1 MLGAHAQKVAESNG
15 HKPDRY
21 EPVISPHKSEHY
33 DDDETKEPASI
44 FESCGHQVAL
54 CPNSTDVQIYKRE
67 ANGGWSRGQTLSR
80 HDLRVTSIDWAP
92 QSNRIVTCAADRNAC
107 SIALTSVKMS
117 AKRAS
122 YNLKFKR
129 AAIAFAEDNGNHSAA
144 AEFGVDRACIIRWR
158 KQRDQILKGAA
169 TRKKF
174 TGPRKG
180 RHPELEEEVCEN
192 CWSLTD
198 FNGESSSVSVSS
210 SLYVPLSAVDVPP
223 RSRRFALR
231 PPLLQS
237 SVASPSSWYP
247 VASQKRSSHYP
258 ENKFAVGSGA
268 KLVSVCYF
276 EEDHNWWV
284 SKHIKKPIKSTVTSV
299 DWHPNNCLL
308 ACGSTDFRTR
318 VFSAYIKEVD
328 SPPEPTP
335 WGDKTASFGSLV
347 AELSASGI
355 GWVHSVCF
363 SGDGTRLAW
372 VGHDSS
378 ICVADAQ
385 QGQAIK
391 FVRTQYLPFLSCL
404 WISPT
409 RLLVSGYDCS
419 PMVYEYRDGQLKFV
433 EKLDKSQRKEV
444 DGVSAM
450 RKFRNMD
457 KHAMESRGD
466 TLLDTAHQNAITLVT
481 LVQGKRDN
489 ASRVCSQGMDGRL
502 ILWDI
507 KTLQSSMAGMHIV

>member
-1 MLGAHAQKVAESNG
+1 MDVHSFGVEPISCHAWNEN
-15 HKPDRY
+15 RT
-21 EPVISPHKSEHY
+21 E
-33 DDDETKEPASI
+33 
-44 FESCGHQVAL
+44 VAL
-54 CPNSTDVQIYKRE
+54 CPNSTDVQLYKRE
-67 ANGGWSRGQTLSR
+67 ANGGWSLGQTLSR

-92 QSNRIVTCAADRNAC
+92 QSNRIVTCAADRNAYVWTLG
-107 SIALTSVKMS
+107 SEEPGTNATVWTPTLVLLRI
-117 AKRAS
+117 
-122 YNLKFKR
+122 NR
-129 AAIAFAEDNGNHSAA
+129 AATC
-144 AEFGVDRACIIRWR
+144 VRW
-158 KQRDQILKGAA
+158 
-169 TRKKF
+169 
-174 TGPRKG
+174 
-180 RHPELEEEVCEN
+180 
-192 CWSLTD
+192 
-198 FNGESSSVSVSS
+198 
-210 SLYVPLSAVDVPP
+210 
-223 RSRRFALR
+223 
-231 PPLLQS
+231 
-237 SVASPSSWYP
+237 SPS
-247 VASQKRSSHYP
+247 

-328 SPPEPTP
+328 SAPEPTP

-385 QGQAIK
+385 QGQAIT
-391 FVRTQYLPFLSCL
+391 FVRTRYLPFLSCL

-409 RLLVSGYDCS
+409 RLLVSGYDCC
-419 PMVYEYRDGQLKFV
+419 PMVYEYSKDQITFV
-433 EKLDKSQRKEV
+433 DKLDKSQRKEV

-450 RKFRNMD
+450 RKFLNMD

-481 LVQGKRDN
+481 LVQGKRDS

-507 KTLQSSMAGMHIV
+507 KQTLQSSMAGMRIV

>member
-1 MLGAHAQKVAESNG
+1 MDVHSFGVEPITCHAWNEN
-15 HKPDRY
+15 RT
-21 EPVISPHKSEHY
+21 E
-33 DDDETKEPASI
+33 
-44 FESCGHQVAL
+44 VAL

-92 QSNRIVTCAADRNAC
+92 QSNRIVTCAADRNAYVWTLG
-107 SIALTSVKMS
+107 SEEPGTNATVWTPTLVLLRI
-117 AKRAS
+117 
-122 YNLKFKR
+122 NR
-129 AAIAFAEDNGNHSAA
+129 AATC
-144 AEFGVDRACIIRWR
+144 VRW
-158 KQRDQILKGAA
+158 
-169 TRKKF
+169 
-174 TGPRKG
+174 
-180 RHPELEEEVCEN
+180 
-192 CWSLTD
+192 
-198 FNGESSSVSVSS
+198 
-210 SLYVPLSAVDVPP
+210 
-223 RSRRFALR
+223 
-231 PPLLQS
+231 
-237 SVASPSSWYP
+237 SPS
-247 VASQKRSSHYP
+247 

-444 DGVSAM
+444 DGV
-450 RKFRNMD
+450 R
-457 KHAMESRGD
+457 
-466 TLLDTAHQNAITLVT
+466 
-481 LVQGKRDN
+481 
-489 ASRVCSQGMDGRL
+489 
-502 ILWDI
+502 
-507 KTLQSSMAGMHIV
+507 